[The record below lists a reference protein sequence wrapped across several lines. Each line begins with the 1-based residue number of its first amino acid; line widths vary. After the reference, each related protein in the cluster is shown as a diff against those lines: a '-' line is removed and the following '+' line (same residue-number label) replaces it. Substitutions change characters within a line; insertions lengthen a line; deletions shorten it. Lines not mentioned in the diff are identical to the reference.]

1 MITLNFKRGD
11 TFLLQ
16 GQVTVADA
24 AQNLTGWT
32 VASQVRNGAVLLTTL
47 TVSWVDQPQGI
58 YRLTGLPAATSTWPV
73 KTLACDIQYTSP
85 TGQVI
90 STETFA
96 INCIA
101 DITQ

>member
-11 TFLLQ
+11 TFVLQ

-24 AQNLTGWT
+24 AQNLSGWT
-32 VASQVRNGAVLLTTL
+32 VASQVRNGSTLLTTL
-47 TVSWVDQPQGI
+47 SVSWVDQAQGI
-58 YRLTGLPAATSTWPV
+58 YRLTGLPASTAAWPV
-73 KTLACDIQYTSP
+73 KMLACDIQYTSP
-85 TGQVI
+85 AGQVI
-90 STETFA
+90 STETFG